1 MFHTLRSS
9 SNVADDIRKCD
20 STIMTLKPVTGS
32 ESVLEKAKRAKS
44 RSKKA
49 LMTFNT
55 IIKSMRIIKEIRV
68 SIKSLEV

>member
-1 MFHTLRSS
+1 
-9 SNVADDIRKCD
+9 
-20 STIMTLKPVTGS
+20 MTLKPVTGS

-55 IIKSMRIIKEIRV
+55 IIKSMKIIKEIRV